1 MDQRFGKDF
10 LASGRLQEL
19 LKWTAIIDAV
29 GQCVTLAVW
38 LGPPRPADQR
48 FTFFALAA
56 MTFGAIYML
65 SGFVL
70 WSTMFWFTVKYW
82 PINLLTK
89 IVLGIIEIITFG
101 WIVPLLVYLFA
112 YRSHVK
118 SLGRNNSASQLG

>member
-1 MDQRFGKDF
+1 MNEESAGNF
-10 LASGRLQEL
+10 LFSHRCQLI
-19 LKWTAIIDAV
+19 LKWAAIAYSIGACAV
-29 GQCVTLAVW
+29 AVAW
-38 LGPPRPADQR
+38 LLPSRPPDQR
-48 FTFFALAA
+48 FTLFALVA

-89 IVLGIIEIITFG
+89 IVLGIIEIITLG

-118 SLGRNNSASQLG
+118 SLGWNNSASQLG